1 MADRPAAPTR
11 SVLITGASSGLGRA
25 LAIGLAVQAHAS
37 EVPLRLWLTGRNSAR
52 LLETAERAS
61 ELGASVAT
69 AAIEISDAALVRDW
83 ILACDAAAPL
93 DMVIANAG
101 RSAGTG
107 DGPESAAQVAT
118 LVDTNIGGTVNTVLP
133 AAERMRSNRRGH
145 IVIVSSLAA
154 RLPFPSTPAYS
165 ATKTFVRSWGLA
177 LRPDLVRNG
186 VRLTIVSPGYI
197 ATPMTA
203 GNHFRMPFLC
213 SVDQAATHI
222 LRRLDRGP
230 AEIAFP
236 FGAVMALRILS
247 LLPVGLFGRLMS
259 RGPRKHALMTER

>member
-1 MADRPAAPTR
+1 MVST
-11 SVLITGASSGLGRA
+11 S
-25 LAIGLAVQAHAS
+25 
-37 EVPLRLWLTGRNSAR
+37 
-52 LLETAERAS
+52 
-61 ELGASVAT
+61 
-69 AAIEISDAALVRDW
+69 AIEITDAVTVRDW
-83 ILACDAAAPL
+83 ILACDAIAPL

-118 LVDTNIGGTVNTVLP
+118 LVETNIGGTVNTVLP
-133 AAERMRSNRRGH
+133 AAERMRSRQRGH

-154 RLPFPSTPAYS
+154 RLPFPSTPTYS
-165 ATKTFVRSWGLA
+165 ATKAFVRSWGLA
-177 LRPDLVRNG
+177 LRSDLVRNG

-203 GNHFRMPFLC
+203 GNHFRMPFLRTA
-213 SVDQAATHI
+213 DQAAAHI

-230 AEIAFP
+230 VEIAFP
-236 FGAVMALRILS
+236 FGAIVALHVLS
-247 LLPVGLFGRLMS
+247 LLPAGLFGRLMS